1 MGLTVWCKLSFA
13 IPNAY
18 QTDNHCRMELPP
30 WVVIPDNAYG
40 YPKDW
45 KKMLEYEFW

>member
-1 MGLTVWCKLSFA
+1 MPTRLTTLS
-13 IPNAY
+13 
-18 QTDNHCRMELPP
+18 RMELPP
-30 WVVIPDNAYG
+30 WVVIPDDAYG